1 MSKRSNF
8 TTISPLPAGISRE
21 FVINFLHNHQEMIDL
36 NPLIIERHPIP
47 PPAHAPAEEQRCVW
61 WSMTDR
67 ISYLPGGAMSGEV
80 TYTAAFNDLPNGIQ
94 THSYAPMGTDI
105 RGRWSLN
112 GTLPGEPLEPVELG
126 LGAPRQGLY
135 LREDV
140 ELRCNFMMSAFVKK
154 TLKKAHGTLVDRL
167 CEKAKIA
174 CSRNPSISVD
184 GTPIH
189 RSPAPS
195 CSSSSVHSG
204 SDKDTSAV
212 VPVADDRTPLG
223 SRLADSSYPNTI
235 YPFTKVPERPISQ
248 ISGARLLHKQQQHQR
263 HFSDSRGTLGPTHP
277 ALTRARGT
285 STSYSMGSDSHG
297 WAPRTAEPDLVP
309 EPLRLGHMRTGSGTH
324 YMHPNQSS
332 SSGAPQIPPLSE
344 LDHGLQPQERLTDLG
359 VRTQNGGWPGG
370 SGRPRAHDGAVYDP
384 HVPGR
389 RQGGAY
395 PAELE

>member
-1 MSKRSNF
+1 MSKRSTF

-21 FVINFLHNHQEMIDL
+21 FIIDFLHNHQEMIDL

-61 WSMTDR
+61 WSMTDK

-140 ELRCNFMMSAFVKK
+140 ELRCNFMMSSFVKK
-154 TLKKAHGTLVDRL
+154 TLKKAHGTLVSRL

-174 CSRNPSISVD
+174 SRNPSLIAS
-184 GTPIH
+184 GTPI
-189 RSPAPS
+189 RNSPVPS
-195 CSSSSVHSG
+195 CSSGSVHSG
-204 SDKDTSAV
+204 SDNEV
-212 VPVADDRTPLG
+212 NPVALTTDERIPLG
-223 SRLADSSYPNTI
+223 PRPTDLNHPNTTAH
-235 YPFTKVPERPISQ
+235 PATKPPEPPAQNPSA
-248 ISGARLLHKQQQHQR
+248 ARMPCHQQPPQYHQR
-263 HFSDSRGTLGPTHP
+263 HFSDSRSTPAHHHP
-277 ALTRARGT
+277 ALTLARGT
-285 STSYSMGSDSHG
+285 STSYTMAANSHG
-297 WAPRTAEPDLVP
+297 WAPSSVDRGMVP
-309 EPLRLGHMRTGSGTH
+309 EPLRLGHARVASASAH
-324 YMHPNQSS
+324 YAHPNRSS
-332 SSGAPQIPPLSE
+332 ASGAPQIPPLSE
-344 LDHGLQPQERLTDLG
+344 LDHPQQVAQQQ
-359 VRTQNGGWPGG
+359 VRDQDRRW
-370 SGRPRAHDGAVYDP
+370 PRAHDGAVYDP
-384 HVPGR
+384 HAPGR
-389 RQGGAY
+389 RQGGGF